1 MVIQQ
6 GTSVAWTPLELFEV
20 YRRHRFPPAVAITM
34 GAVALRES
42 RGIPTAYNGPADL
55 IGKNATG
62 DRSYGHAQVNLGDLL
77 VFNLISEKI
86 LKGRPESLLFDPE
99 WNAEAAFLLWG
110 WANQNLNTAWY
121 IAHTD
126 GTYRAEWRSY
136 LPAMVEASLA
146 SAYCWKDPA
155 FWTPTPAQLV

>member
-42 RGIPTAYNGPADL
+42 RGVPTAFNGDTT
-55 IGKNATG
+55 TG
-62 DRSYGHAQVNLGDLL
+62 DRSYGHAQINLRDPD
-77 VFNLISEKI
+77 VFKLISTKI
-86 LKGRPESLLFDPE
+86 LHGRPESLLFDPE
-99 WNAEAAFLLWG
+99 WNAEAAFMLWG

-126 GTYRAEWRSY
+126 GTYRTEWRSY

-146 SAYCWKDPA
+146 SAWCWKDPA